1 MLLGVDR
8 DGGFHILHLLLSV
21 PVGPCDIGQRLFGCC
36 GELPPKGLTAITKI
50 PVASFGARRAVSDM
64 YHDDHRVHLEGF
76 SPFIW
81 NTTPCERDRGKGE
94 GRSLS

>member
-1 MLLGVDR
+1 MLLGVNR

-21 PVGPCDIGQRLFGCC
+21 PVGPCGIDQRLFGCC

-50 PVASFGARRAVSDM
+50 PVASFWARRAVSAM
-64 YHDDHRVHLEGF
+64 YHDDHRVHLEGLPP
-76 SPFIW
+76 SGW
-81 NTTPCERDRGKGE
+81 KTMLCKRASVKGE